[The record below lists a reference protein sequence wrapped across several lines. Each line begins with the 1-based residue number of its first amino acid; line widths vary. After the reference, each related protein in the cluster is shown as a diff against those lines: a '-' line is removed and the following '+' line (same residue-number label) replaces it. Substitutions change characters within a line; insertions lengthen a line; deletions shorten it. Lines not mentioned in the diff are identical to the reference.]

1 MAKIKMFITK
11 YVAAKGGEILEKI
24 GKIEAGRFYP
34 DGGEVWNSFT
44 VGKEAFESREDA
56 VADAKKRVAK
66 KIKSHEQSIAALKAL
81 TF

>member
-1 MAKIKMFITK
+1 MKMFITK
-11 YVAAKGGEILEKI
+11 FVAAKDGQLLERE

-34 DGGEVWNSFT
+34 KGDSSWVSYT

-66 KIKSHEQSIAALKAL
+66 KVKSHEKSIAALRAL